1 MPTSCH
7 FQDCEA
13 LLFVL
18 TTCKQRYIKYSGF
31 TFFYLCLIFSPR
43 ELSTGGAKKNINKQ
57 TNKPTNHDMY
67 CFLNVPTVRDDNK
80 RIVVVSFCCGYF
92 IYHGRI

>member
-1 MPTSCH
+1 MPISCH

-31 TFFYLCLIFSPR
+31 TFTFFTEILKRLRDFLHLLHFIHFQNNNNDEIGIF
-43 ELSTGGAKKNINKQ
+43 
-57 TNKPTNHDMY
+57 
-67 CFLNVPTVRDDNK
+67 
-80 RIVVVSFCCGYF
+80 
-92 IYHGRI
+92 

>member
-1 MPTSCH
+1 MPISCH

-31 TFFYLCLIFSPR
+31 TFTFTF
-43 ELSTGGAKKNINKQ
+43 
-57 TNKPTNHDMY
+57 
-67 CFLNVPTVRDDNK
+67 
-80 RIVVVSFCCGYF
+80 
-92 IYHGRI
+92 

>member
-1 MPTSCH
+1 MPISCH

-31 TFFYLCLIFSPR
+31 TFFLPHVNYIQLRNL
-43 ELSTGGAKKNINKQ
+43 A
-57 TNKPTNHDMY
+57 
-67 CFLNVPTVRDDNK
+67 CFRTTSLL
-80 RIVVVSFCCGYF
+80 
-92 IYHGRI
+92 